1 MLKFHNLS
9 GSPASRDTDSQR
21 LMGVGV
27 APTRQPIT
35 SPAERGAR
43 AETAGTKTAEGG
55 RFSAQP
61 SILGRWMCCT
71 VLYFICARNLQG
83 ELHHRV
89 MMT

>member
-21 LMGVGV
+21 QMGVGV

-55 RFSAQP
+55 GFPLSRAFWVDGCAALCC
-61 SILGRWMCCT
+61 ILFALVTSKASCITG
-71 VLYFICARNLQG
+71 
-83 ELHHRV
+83 
-89 MMT
+89 